1 MVEERF
7 AKMESEANWDDKP
20 VRAHISI
27 TYTPV
32 IIHAEKQNDMLMW
45 LMSEAKGV
53 ERSVEGFARRLLIV
67 NFAAIFTTS
76 LVSHTNPLLC
86 H

>member
-1 MVEERF
+1 
-7 AKMESEANWDDKP
+7 
-20 VRAHISI
+20 
-27 TYTPV
+27 
-32 IIHAEKQNDMLMW
+32 MLMW
-45 LMSEAKGV
+45 LMNEAKGA

-76 LVSHTNPLLC
+76 LVSYTNPLVF

>member
-1 MVEERF
+1 MEEF
-7 AKMESEANWDDKP
+7 GENWDDKP
-20 VRAHISI
+20 VRLPSNTHA
-27 TYTPV
+27 

-53 ERSVEGFARRLLIV
+53 ERSLEGFARRLLVI

-76 LVSHTNPLLC
+76 LVSNANILLG